1 MSSRK
6 SGLGRGLEALIPS
19 ASGTTRPVLSDQ
31 TQIDG
36 VPSMFGLVNSDGSV
50 RDRLP
55 ITVEDMRNLYA
66 DMVEARTYD
75 EKSMAMQRQGRLATY
90 APFRGQ
96 EAAQIG
102 AAAALH
108 EDDWVVGTYRD
119 AALNWRA
126 GYPWRLLVLG
136 RTGDERG
143 GESPEGVNVLP
154 PSITVG
160 GHMIHAV
167 GLAWAEK
174 LQGSERIA
182 LTSFGDGAT
191 SEGDFHEAMNFAA
204 VFATPTVFL
213 CQNNGYAISYPTAEQ
228 TKSKTIAAKAE
239 GYGMPGVRVD
249 GNDVVGVLV
258 AVREAADRARKGEGP
273 SLIEAVTYRMGP
285 HTTAD
290 DPTRYRDEAESRD
303 WEDRDPLL
311 RVRRLLEKAGGWTDE
326 WQAELEKAAS
336 RVIEEAVEWAEDVP
350 EPTFEQMMGRV
361 FAERSRSPTQQP
373 DGAADE

>member
-1 MSSRK
+1 
-6 SGLGRGLEALIPS
+6 
-19 ASGTTRPVLSDQ
+19 
-31 TQIDG
+31 
-36 VPSMFGLVNSDGSV
+36 MFGLVNPDGSV

-55 ITVEDMRNLYA
+55 ITVEDMRDLYA

-174 LQGSERIA
+174 LQGSERVA

-228 TKSKTIAAKAE
+228 TKSRTIAAKAE

-336 RVIEEAVEWAEDVP
+336 RVIEEAVEWAEGVP

-361 FAERSRSPTQQP
+361 FAERPRSPTQQP